1 VSDPSPLLRFSSLA
15 EAVSYLLLLGV
26 AMPLK
31 YAAGM
36 PLAVSIAGMV
46 HGVLF
51 LLLIWFG
58 VRSCIEKGWPQSRI
72 WLVIA
77 ASLVPLWPF
86 FLDRKMRRWVAE
98 GRAAVE

>member
-1 VSDPSPLLRFSSLA
+1 MSDPRPLVRLTSLT

-31 YAAGM
+31 YVWHM
-36 PLAVSIAGMV
+36 PLAVTVAGMV

-51 LLLIWFG
+51 LLLIWFLM
-58 VRSCIEKGWPQSRI
+58 RARFEKGWPKDRL
-72 WLVIA
+72 WLVFA

-86 FLDRKMRRWVAE
+86 FLDRRVRGWAAE
-98 GRAAVE
+98 TS